1 MKQFFSYFKIL
12 FIVVGVL
19 LVVTIVATI
28 ANGRTTYTRTN
39 DEAPEQRV
47 YDMADVLT
55 STEEEKLE
63 ELIAKRESQIGCDIV
78 LLTLNE
84 SLYEKYGVTVDT
96 DANWEECI
104 TRYAEEFYQD
114 NSFGFDEPGIDGD
127 GALLLHNWYPGE
139 KGSHLAHGGKVWD
152 HYDDYMI
159 ADVLDEIYYMSQDS
173 PYKAY
178 KYYIE
183 NMYKEMSGKS
193 ITGINPLVGLIGAVA
208 SCGIFVGTHIKPKEG
223 KKTTT
228 ETTYVENGSIKYN
241 VRRDE
246 LVNKYVT
253 SRVIPQSSG
262 GGGGSRGGRRS
273 SGGRRMGGGS
283 RRG

>member
-1 MKQFFSYFKIL
+1 MKKYFSYFKIL
-12 FIVVGVL
+12 FIAMGILFVVM
-19 LVVTIVATI
+19 VVITA
-28 ANGRTTYTRTN
+28 ANNTEEYTRRN

-47 YDMADVLT
+47 YDYAGVL
-55 STEEEKLE
+55 SKSEEEKLE
-63 ELIAKRESQIGCDIV
+63 ELIAKRENQIGCDIV
-78 LLTLNE
+78 LVTIDE
-84 SLYEKYGVTVDT
+84 SLYEKYGITVDT
-96 DANWEECI
+96 DENWEECMI
-104 TRYAEEFYQD
+104 QYAEDFYLD
-114 NSFGFDEPGIDGD
+114 NNFGFDEPGIDGD

-139 KGSHLAHGGKVWD
+139 KGSHLTHGGKVWD

-159 ADVLDEIYYMSQDS
+159 ADVLDEIYYKAQNS
-173 PYKAY
+173 PYEAY
-178 KYYIE
+178 KYYVE
-183 NMYKEMSGKS
+183 DMYREMSGKNG
-193 ITGINPLVGLIGAVA
+193 ITINPLIGLIGAVA
-208 SCGIFVGTHIKPKEG
+208 SCGIFVSTHIKPKEG

-228 ETTYVENGSIKYN
+228 ESTYVENGSIKYN
-241 VRRDE
+241 VKRDE